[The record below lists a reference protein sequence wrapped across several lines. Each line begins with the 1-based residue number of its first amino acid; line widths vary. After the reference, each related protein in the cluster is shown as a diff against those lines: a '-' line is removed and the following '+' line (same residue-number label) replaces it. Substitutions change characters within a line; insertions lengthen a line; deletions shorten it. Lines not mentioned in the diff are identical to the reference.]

1 MQEKGKGREDSFD
14 PENEIRLAMRSI
26 KSSHCAMTLV
36 TYGLRFL
43 VVVCVIA
50 AAATFLH
57 VNNYRPKQI
66 FLSCDRPCHHLDW
79 PMICRLKLTLEVF
92 QSLSKSCGDC
102 PQNQTACL
110 HNHCIT
116 ADGQRRGILTAN
128 RQLPGPTIQVCEN
141 DILVI
146 DVINRLP
153 GKAAAMHWR
162 GQSQV
167 ESPFMDG
174 APLITQCPIPSYTTF
189 QYKFRAS
196 VAGTH
201 LWHAHAGADVT
212 NGIFGALIVKQA
224 DIKDPHRSLYD
235 IDDSN
240 HVVLVSQWQH
250 SAEITFTEGHA
261 KPAILLING
270 RGRQPNGPNV
280 PYTTFTVVPGR
291 RHRFRI
297 ANAGGAGSCPI
308 TISVDAHP
316 MLLIALDGQPVEP
329 RQVTSITLA
338 KGERAD
344 IVLKANKRVAS
355 YWMHVHTSKECG
367 TSPINGAAILS
378 YKGSTMESPL
388 SSTEVI
394 NDPEIEETSRV
405 TMTTNPAEKCENP
418 ESLCVTEI
426 QALRKIPSVLAKPR
440 TDITI
445 RLPINYKFQAND
457 FVVNGAET
465 RILNVNNVTFT
476 YPSSPLLT
484 QGVDI
489 AEESLCSFSS
499 DDEDVRNENNETTTL
514 SPRCQHGDG
523 IVSDTC
529 ECVHVR
535 YIPLDSTVEIILL
548 DQGGL
553 DDLVYH
559 LHGYNFYIV
568 GARKFDRSVSLQE
581 LKSLDDKG
589 QLFTRNL
596 DCTVAKDTVVVPKF
610 GAVAIRFKANN
621 PGYWMLRDEHSP
633 YWTRGLDVIL
643 QVGENSDMASAPQD
657 FPKCG
662 SFVGPDYFLI

>member
-1 MQEKGKGREDSFD
+1 MRVSTSAD
-14 PENEIRLAMRSI
+14 LAM
-26 KSSHCAMTLV
+26 MLT

-43 VVVCVIA
+43 VVVFTIA

-79 PMICRLKLTLEVF
+79 PMICRVKLTLEVF

-102 PQNQTACL
+102 TKNETACL
-110 HNHCIT
+110 SKHCVS
-116 ADGQRRGILTAN
+116 ADGQRRGILAAN
-128 RQLPGPTIQVCEN
+128 RQMPGPTIQVCEN
-141 DILVI
+141 DILVV

-153 GKAAAMHWR
+153 GKAAAVHWR

-167 ESPFMDG
+167 ETPHMDG
-174 APLITQCPIPSYTTF
+174 APLVTQCPIPSYTTF

-196 VAGTH
+196 SAGTH

-224 DIKDPHRSLYD
+224 DIRDPHRALYD
-235 IDDSN
+235 IDDPN

-250 SAEITFTEGHA
+250 SPEITYTEGHT
-261 KPAILLING
+261 KPAILLVNG
-270 RGRQPNGPNV
+270 KGRQPNGPNV
-280 PYTTFTVVPGR
+280 PLTKFTVIPGR
-291 RHRFRI
+291 RHRFRV

-316 MLLIALDGQPVEP
+316 LLLIALDGQPMEP

-344 IVLKANKRVAS
+344 FILKANKRVAS
-355 YWMHVHTSKECG
+355 YWMNVHTSKECG
-367 TSPINGAAILS
+367 TSPINGVALLE
-378 YKGSTMESPL
+378 YKGSTTENLL
-388 SSTEVI
+388 SVTEAS
-394 NDPEIEETSRV
+394 EELEVEEADVRV
-405 TMTTNPAEKCENP
+405 AMTTNPADKCGNP
-418 ESLCVTEI
+418 ESLCVTELH
-426 QALRKIPSVLAKPR
+426 ALRKMPAALAKPK

-445 RLPINYKFQAND
+445 YLPINYRLQTND
-457 FVVNGAET
+457 IVGNSGEGMKV
-465 RILNVNNVTFT
+465 LNVNNATFT

-484 QGVDI
+484 QGTDI
-489 AEESLCSFSS
+489 AEETLCSSTP
-499 DDEDVRNENNETTTL
+499 DEDDARAENNETASL
-514 SPRCQHGDG
+514 SSRRCRRTDA
-523 IVSDTC
+523 ITSNIC

-535 YIPLDSTVEIILL
+535 YIPLGATVEIILL
-548 DQGGL
+548 DQGGF

-559 LHGYNFYIV
+559 LHGYTFYVV
-568 GARKFDRSVSLQE
+568 GARNFGRSVTLNE

-589 QLFTRNL
+589 QLFSRNI

-610 GAVAIRFKANN
+610 GAVALRFKADN
-621 PGYWMLRDEHSP
+621 PGYWMLRDEHAAE
-633 YWTRGLDVIL
+633 WTRGLDVIL
-643 QVGENSDMASAPQD
+643 QVGETSDMVPAPED